1 MTNYFLPNRIRF
13 YQSANT
19 DAKTIKDDFLV
30 RIHEFD
36 VIMDDIRNQPM
47 QGSVQHFLL
56 LGRRGSGKST
66 LLKRI
71 QVEIEEDA
79 ALAQK
84 YIAINLAEEQA
95 NIFRLFDL
103 MEEITTELEQKLE
116 IEIKRPDINADAQEY
131 TRNLFSIIHNTISGD
146 GKKIVL
152 LLDNIDRIFENI
164 KEDAGILR
172 EILLNYD
179 DLKIIGG
186 STRLTEH
193 FWKYDMPFYEFF
205 RVLELKPLTSAE
217 IKSLLLNWSEKLNL
231 PTLEE
236 FVHTRTGQLEAVRI
250 LTDGLPRTLLFFV
263 NVLLTSKQ
271 ETGYEYLRQIMDYVT
286 PQYQERLNNL
296 APAHR
301 KIVLNLAFIW
311 EAAGTGEIAAA
322 TQMKNNVVSA
332 QLKELV
338 RLNIVEIVPTQT
350 RNNLYRLSE
359 RFFNLWLIFT
369 QGSPRDKKRAKCL
382 TIFLENFYDGD
393 GLNNIALHHLRL
405 LEQHELSP
413 NNAALLTKVL
423 AQSKYINSEMRDKMI
438 NTTLLLPNIDN
449 DLLQQMPPTIAAIE
463 KQVRELIE
471 KKQWEKAIKKAEEIE
486 QEDGMREYLIGEV
499 YRVHKKN
506 SIAISFYEKSI
517 SKDNIRTLINFKS
530 NRLFF
535 SKYGDVSWKQRI
547 YSFPFRNLGVK
558 NIVELLFSKFI
569 IWGDSLY
576 IDDLK
581 FFYRFLGTN
590 IFKESG
596 KQFLVLC
603 YYFSG
608 FNKEKALIII
618 NEEKHEYI
626 KPLRIAINIWN
637 GNIKEGQ
644 KETNEVISNVLS
656 YIVEDSQII
665 NNWNKNEHAR
675 ICIYDLQYILNQ
687 LLYHFQLNY
696 VFKEFNNIKYGHL
709 LRILY
714 KPLYYATAIL
724 LKVDENI
731 SLIIPP
737 EIQGTVN
744 EILENV
750 KEWRKIYYGS

>member
-30 RIHEFD
+30 RINEFD

-47 QGSVQHFLL
+47 KGSVQHFLL

-66 LLKRI
+66 LIKRI

-103 MEEITTELEQKLE
+103 MEEIATELEQKLE
-116 IEIKRPDINADAQEY
+116 IEIKRPDINADAQGY
-131 TRNLFSIIHNTISGD
+131 TRDLFSIIHNTITSE

-164 KEDAGILR
+164 KDDAGILR

-186 STRLTEH
+186 STRFTEH

-217 IKSLLLNWSEKLNL
+217 IKSLLLRWSEKLNL
-231 PTLEE
+231 PTLAE
-236 FVHTRTGQLEAVRI
+236 FVHTRSGQLEAVRI
-250 LTDGLPRTLLFFV
+250 LTDGMPRTLLFFV

-311 EAAGTGEIAAA
+311 EAAGTGEIAAV

-338 RLNIVEIVPTQT
+338 RLNIVEIVPTQN
-350 RNNLYRLSE
+350 RNNLYRISE

-393 GLNNIALHHLRL
+393 GLNTIAL
-405 LEQHELSP
+405 QHELQLEEYLLSSSKTD
-413 NNAALLTKVL
+413 LLTK
-423 AQSKYINSEMRDKMI
+423 ANAKSNYSEREHQLVNKTQEMKD
-438 NTTLLLPNIDN
+438 
-449 DLLQQMPPTIAAIE
+449 IE
-463 KQVRELIE
+463 KDILQETPQTMTSIIEDVGELIV
-471 KKQWEKAIKKAEEIE
+471 KKQWGKAIKRAEELEPVNGIV
-486 QEDGMREYLIGEV
+486 DYLIGEV
-499 YRVHKKN
+499 YRTKEENDSAIRFYQKAIVKGNTHALIRIAMMYYLEEKYEQSESFLLKAFHKGDAEASLGLGLLYSLQEKYEQSVKFLEKAIANGLEMGIRLLIWNYYTTGKN
-506 SIAISFYEKSI
+506 KERALELLPNDSEMTIMPAMKI
-517 SKDNIRTLINFKS
+517 
-530 NRLFF
+530 
-535 SKYGDVSWKQRI
+535 
-547 YSFPFRNLGVK
+547 GVK
-558 NIVELLFSKFI
+558 
-569 IWGDSLY
+569 
-576 IDDLK
+576 
-581 FFYRFLGTN
+581 
-590 IFKESG
+590 
-596 KQFLVLC
+596 
-603 YYFSG
+603 
-608 FNKEKALIII
+608 A
-618 NEEKHEYI
+618 
-626 KPLRIAINIWN
+626 WN
-637 GNIKEGQ
+637 GNIKEAID
-644 KETNEVISNVLS
+644 ETNQLIDKKDFNSLPEIF
-656 YIVEDSQII
+656 
-665 NNWNKNEHAR
+665 K
-675 ICIYDLQYILNQ
+675 Q
-687 LLYHFQLNY
+687 LLYHHQVNY
-696 VFKEFNNIKYGHL
+696 VYSLFMSEQYGPE
-709 LRILY
+709 LRERLE
-714 KPLYYATAIL
+714 PLYYATAL
-724 LKVDENI
+724 LLGRDENMT
-731 SLIIPP
+731 LRIPP
-737 EIQGTVN
+737 EIQGTVS
-744 EILENV
+744 EILAKV
-750 KEWRKIYYGS
+750 KEKRKLYYGS